1 MKIGIIDADIIGKKK
16 HRFPNL
22 ASMKLSS
29 YHKSNNDNVTLLTS
43 YDDIENYDL
52 VYVSKVF
59 TDTPVDEKILSLP
72 NVKYGGTGFFYDKA
86 QPLPYEIE
94 HTMPDYNLYDEWINR
109 MVEGGQRSLSSMRI
123 KITV

>member
-29 YHKSNNDNVTLLTS
+29 YHKSNGDNVTLLTS
-43 YDDIENYDL
+43 YNNIENYDL

-59 TDTPVDEKILSLP
+59 TDTPVDERTLSLP
-72 NVKYGGTGFFYDKA
+72 NVKYGGTGFFYDRA
-86 QPLPYEIE
+86 EPLPYEIE
-94 HTMPDYNLYDEWINR
+94 HTMPDYNLYDEWINK
-109 MVEGGQRSLSSMRI
+109 MVEGGQGSPNSTHI
-123 KITV
+123 EITA